1 MSYSEPLLQEPEQD
15 QWADLLL
22 FLLRNNCSPN
32 DQTKNAHANPSGG
45 PDLYCPTQ
53 QPRATSQQST
63 LNGIIWRVKPQLVMP
78 VSYISVLLQMHGS
91 SASDPVPC
99 KWAWESNRRWSECSG
114 PYYPWQ
120 NHKECQASAFT
131 LSQPLSLRPLEEKMS
146 GWNIWLS
153 LPFTVPFK
161 YRRYSHKQK
170 YNRLKRHAL
179 LVKYRLGLLK
189 FGQKKN
195 LKCPMIFLNVS
206 VTCWT
211 MVQIWL
217 N

>member
-1 MSYSEPLLQEPEQD
+1 MSHSEPLLQEPEQD

-78 VSYISVLLQMHGS
+78 ISHISVLLQMHGS

-114 PYYPWQ
+114 PYYPWGRTTRSVRLLLS
-120 NHKECQASAFT
+120 HWASPFHCDHLRRKWVDGT
-131 LSQPLSLRPLEEKMS
+131 SDSPSLSLCLSNTDVTHTNK
-146 GWNIWLS
+146 NIIVWKDMHCL
-153 LPFTVPFK
+153 
-161 YRRYSHKQK
+161 
-170 YNRLKRHAL
+170 
-179 LVKYRLGLLK
+179 
-189 FGQKKN
+189 
-195 LKCPMIFLNVS
+195 
-206 VTCWT
+206 
-211 MVQIWL
+211 
-217 N
+217 